1 VLPALDRWKAQASKL
16 CRRFRTG
23 SNEFAEQAMLI
34 RTLLSRELIALGL
47 RDLRAHKLRSF
58 LTALGMIF
66 GVGAVICML
75 SIGEGASAEQLENIR
90 LLGSENIIIRSVEP
104 PQSAEATEATT
115 FAHKYGIKREDIERI
130 RGLPYVHDI
139 VRMRDVADEINYGA
153 RRFDGAVLGTTENFF
168 DVVNVRVARG
178 RSLAPLDD
186 QRHAK
191 VCVIGD
197 EVARTL
203 FVHEDPLGK
212 TISVISRSTGPVPYE
227 VIGVLEA
234 LVTAGAPAKG
244 VGARNINRD
253 VYIPLKAAD
262 LRYGNV
268 KAKMKSGSREIKE
281 VQFSDLY
288 VNVDEQE
295 HVLDVAKLIG
305 RVFQHGHRDLDY
317 TVIVP
322 LELLQQA
329 QKSKRIW
336 QIVLGSIAGIS
347 LLVGGIGIMNIMLA
361 SVTERTREIGIRRA
375 LGAKR
380 YHITAQFL
388 VETVILSVSGG
399 IIGIVVGIGF
409 AGIVTW
415 VVDWQTIIPWW
426 GVFLSFMVSAIVGV
440 SFGLYPAR
448 AAAALDPIEALRY
461 E

>member
-1 VLPALDRWKAQASKL
+1 
-16 CRRFRTG
+16 
-23 SNEFAEQAMLI
+23 MLI
-34 RTLLSRELIALGL
+34 RTLLSRELFALGL

-75 SIGEGASAEQLENIR
+75 AIGEGASAEQLENIR

-104 PQSAEATEATT
+104 PQPVQASEAKT
-115 FAHKYGIKREDIERI
+115 FVHKYGIEVDDVERI
-130 RGLPYVHDI
+130 GTLPHVREVVKMREVASDI
-139 VRMRDVADEINYGA
+139 TYGA

-168 DVVNVRVARG
+168 EVVNVRVSRG
-178 RSLAPLDD
+178 RALAPLDAE
-186 QRHAK
+186 RHHK

-197 EVARTL
+197 EVAWSL
-203 FVHEDPLGK
+203 FQHEDPLGK
-212 TISVISRSTGPVPYE
+212 TLSVISRSTGPVPYE
-227 VIGVLEA
+227 VIGVLQN
-234 LVTAGAPAKG
+234 LITAGNPAKG
-244 VGARNINRD
+244 LGARNINRD
-253 VYIPLKAAD
+253 VYIPLPAAD
-262 LRYGNV
+262 QRYGDLKV
-268 KAKMKSGSREIKE
+268 KMKSGSREIKE
-281 VQFSDLY
+281 VQFSDVY
-288 VNVDEQE
+288 VSVDAQE
-295 HVLDVAKLIG
+295 HVLEVSELVD
-305 RVFQHGHRDLDY
+305 RVMQHGHREADFNI
-317 TVIVP
+317 IVP

-329 QKSKRIW
+329 EQSKKIW

-399 IIGIVVGIGF
+399 IIGILVGIGF
-409 AGIVTW
+409 AGLVAW
-415 VVDWQTIIPWW
+415 FVDWKTIIPWW
-426 GVFLSFMVSAIVGV
+426 GVILSFVVSAVVGV

-448 AAAALDPIEALRY
+448 AAATLDPIEALRY